1 MIRLFAAVP
10 IPIEIREA
18 LSRRREGVPGA
29 RWRPPESLHLTLRF
43 AGEVAETMADD
54 WDAGLA
60 ALRGVAF
67 DLRLAGAGAFNEG
80 REIAALWAGVEDSP
94 ALRRLARGCETAAR
108 RAGLPPDKRAWK
120 PHVTLAYL
128 KRADPAR
135 VAAWIQGHNL
145 LRSPRFPVNS
155 FGLYSSRLGT
165 RGSSYRLER
174 SYPLTVT

>member
-10 IPIEIREA
+10 MPTEIGEA
-18 LSRRREGVPGA
+18 LSRRQEGVPGA
-29 RWRPPESLHLTLRF
+29 RWRLAETLHLTLRF
-43 AGEVAETMADD
+43 AGEIAETSADD
-54 WDAGLA
+54 WHAALA

-67 DLRLAGAGAFNEG
+67 ELRLVGMGAFNEG
-80 REIAALWAGVEDSP
+80 REIASLWAGVEDSP

-108 RAGLPPDKRAWK
+108 RAGLPANKRAWK

-145 LRSPRFPVNS
+145 LRSPPFPVTS
-155 FGLYSSRLGT
+155 FGLYSSRPGT
-165 RGSSYRLER
+165 GGSSYRLER